1 MDIVNRL
8 WYVPVFL
15 TFAEILCKKCVIC
28 GTNSVSRGVT
38 MPLSTSPKPEVPFEH
53 LMMDLWYKYCLG
65 IVYIISNGLSA
76 SHVNMPQLSL

>member
-1 MDIVNRL
+1 
-8 WYVPVFL
+8 
-15 TFAEILCKKCVIC
+15 
-28 GTNSVSRGVT
+28 

-76 SHVNMPQLSL
+76 SHVNMLQLSL